1 MLQQLHKQWFLVGL
15 ALAVLAGTT
24 AHTVLLPVAKLSWL
38 TSTIVFTVIAMMA
51 APVPLELVRQTISRP
66 WPAILASFVN
76 MGVLPLM
83 GWVMSGWLP
92 LDLAGGLIVATAV
105 PSTLS
110 SAAVMA
116 RKANGDETV
125 SIFTTLITNIGCV
138 VITPVWLVLLLGVQ
152 VELSLSNMIAQ
163 LCMVVLAPILMVQL
177 FRRQSQRFC
186 RWADQRRTGLA
197 VGCQIGILSMV
208 MLGAVHMADRW
219 QAQAAATSPDSQVW
233 GYWSTLVIVVVL
245 GMLIHLAALVGAWY
259 AAGWTGVSLP
269 QRKAVS
275 FSASQKTLMI
285 GLNLAIEC
293 GVNIVPMITYHVFQ
307 LLVDAIIAQR
317 WSRVGKQ

>member
-1 MLQQLHKQWFLVGL
+1 MRQLLQKHWFLVGL
-15 ALAVLAGTT
+15 ALAVLIGISADQY
-24 AHTVLLPVAKLSWL
+24 LLPVAKLSWL
-38 TSTIVFTVIAMMA
+38 TSLIVFAVISMMA
-51 APVPLELVRQTISRP
+51 APVPLELVRKTISRP
-66 WPAILASFVN
+66 WPAVLASLVN
-76 MGVLPLM
+76 MGVLPLR
-83 GWVMSGWLP
+83 GWGVAGWLP
-92 LDLAGGLIVATAV
+92 SDLAGGLIVATSV

-138 VITPVWLVLLLGVQ
+138 VITPVWLVMLLGVH
-152 VELSLSNMIAQ
+152 VELSLPDMITQ
-163 LCMVVLAPILMVQL
+163 LCLVVLAPILLVQL
-177 FRRQSQRFC
+177 VRRQSQRFC
-186 RWADQRRTGLA
+186 RWADGRRMGLA

-219 QAQAAATSPDSQVW
+219 QAQAAAASPDVQAW
-233 GYWSTLVIVVVL
+233 GYWSTLLLVVGL
-245 GMLIHLAALVGAWY
+245 GMLIHLAALAGAWY
-259 AAGWTGVSLP
+259 AALWTGVSLP
-269 QRKAVS
+269 ERKAVS

-307 LLVDAIIAQR
+307 LLVDALIAQR
-317 WSRVGKQ
+317 WSRSGKR